1 MGLASLPLGTSHART
16 CQAVSMEGAQ
26 QPFSPAGSAHT
37 CIPCERPRVRQLGG
51 GHGTQTLTRLCMK
64 SSAITGKSRAL
75 SALSFPNGKRR
86 DSDEAFRGLHV
97 CLRVFLGDAC
107 VAAHTEMLPLP

>member
-1 MGLASLPLGTSHART
+1 
-16 CQAVSMEGAQ
+16 
-26 QPFSPAGSAHT
+26 
-37 CIPCERPRVRQLGG
+37 
-51 GHGTQTLTRLCMK
+51 MK